1 MTAHGLELWSRG
13 IFYIQIRVV
22 LTPLCLYAVPLAGLT
37 CLILSFSSGQT
48 EITGHTLR
56 LL

>member
-13 IFYIQIRVV
+13 IFYIQIRLV
-22 LTPLCLYAVPLAGLT
+22 LTSLCLYAVPLAGLT